1 MSAGTDAQQARC
13 PRVVSP
19 GLLEGATVEQLR
31 AWYYD
36 CESIDPDDPRLA
48 DIIVVLGDRV
58 VQQLADEEI
67 DATRHPLDTLALSQH
82 IDDAGESPPPVPLP
96 LFAGGASASSSHR
109 AGLETK
115 YDTINPSSEKLGCSV
130 AVVDTVSRLEVG
142 PSPMSFDSARFVCRD
157 TEPQWLDERKKY
169 ITGTSAYRA
178 VLGERWKVWA
188 EKTGLLEPENLDHV
202 ERVTCGRFLEPAIR
216 ALYENETGRR
226 VSDWGTMY
234 ASRRWPHAACT
245 IDGLTEV
252 DGVLRL
258 VEIKNIDAWCRK
270 YYDPD
275 WRQWRHPHAAKKLVQ
290 VQHSMAV
297 LGLDSADLVA
307 LFGGN
312 TFRVYTIERHDA
324 YIDWLMGSTLKL
336 HGMIGDNVE
345 PPPDDSKEC
354 QKALSK
360 LYPVNDVEP
369 EAVLPPEFDGLA
381 DRDDEITD
389 TLKALDV
396 ERRGIRNRVRK
407 QMENSTAAVLAATGE
422 LLYRRSKN
430 GQLRRAR

>member
-1 MSAGTDAQQARC
+1 MSAGADVQQARC

-19 GLLEGATVEQLR
+19 GLLEAATVEQLR
-31 AWYYD
+31 AWYLD
-36 CESIDPDDPRLA
+36 CERIDPGDPRLG

-58 VQQLADEEI
+58 AQQLADEEI
-67 DATRHPLDTLALSQH
+67 DAVRHPLDTLALSQH
-82 IDDAGESPPPVPLP
+82 IDGAGESPPPVSLP
-96 LFAGGASASSSHR
+96 QLAGGAPASSSHR
-109 AGLETK
+109 AESETK
-115 YDTINPSSEKLGCSV
+115 HDTSTQSEKARSI
-130 AVVDTVSRLEVG
+130 AVVETVCRLG
-142 PSPMSFDSARFVCRD
+142 LGSSPVSFPDARYVCRD
-157 TEPQWLDERKKY
+157 TEPHWLDERRKY

-188 EKTGLLEPENLDHV
+188 EKAGVIEPENLDHV

-216 ALYENETGRR
+216 ALYESETGRR
-226 VSDWGTMY
+226 VFDWGTMY

-252 DGVLRL
+252 DGKTRL

-297 LGLDSADLVA
+297 LGLESADLVA

-324 YIDWLMGSTLKL
+324 YIDWLMAETLKL
-336 HGMIGDNVE
+336 HVMIVDSVE

-354 QKALSK
+354 QKALSR
-360 LYPVNDVEP
+360 LYPVDDAEP
-369 EAVLPPEFDGLA
+369 EALLPPEFDALA

-396 ERRGIRNRVRK
+396 ERRGIRNKVRK